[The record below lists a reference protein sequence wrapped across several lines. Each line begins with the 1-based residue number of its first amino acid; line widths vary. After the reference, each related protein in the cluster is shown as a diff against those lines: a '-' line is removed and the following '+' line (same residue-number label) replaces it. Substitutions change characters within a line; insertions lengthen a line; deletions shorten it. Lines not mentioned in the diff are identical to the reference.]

1 MPTDVQTHARTHV
14 RAGQRHRPAATG
26 PRGSVAP
33 GTRWAASGRVG
44 RVGVRRPMVLAV
56 PDPSAPPAIGRRV
69 IDRRAIDRRAIGRAA
84 TIAATIAAGRRG
96 TTADAATAPRR

>member
-44 RVGVRRPMVLAV
+44 RVGVRRAMALAV
-56 PDPSAPPAIGRRV
+56 RGRSVPLAIGRPAIGRRV
-69 IDRRAIDRRAIGRAA
+69 IARAA
-84 TIAATIAAGRRG
+84 TIAATIAAGLRG
-96 TTADAATAPRR
+96 TTAAAATAPRR